1 MKTTQWRFYIMSNV
15 NLIVQI
21 MNALN
26 NKYVQREKEI
36 EAVFLGLLSRQHVL
50 LIGSAGT
57 SKSALIMDIA
67 NSIQDANYFQWLLTK
82 FTKEEEL
89 FGSLNLDSLE
99 NGVYERNTT
108 YKLPQANTAFLDE
121 IFKSNSAIL
130 NSLLTMLNERLY
142 YNYSSPIEV
151 PLSTLIGAS
160 NEYPE
165 DDSLIALFDRFLL
178 RREVEYIK
186 EDKDFERML
195 VIDGDA
201 IQIPTITL
209 SELENMQYLC
219 SLVTI
224 PNDIIQNLVRI
235 RADLK
240 NEGIQPSDR
249 RYKQSLSILKAK
261 AFLAGRIVVELDDL
275 EILTDILWEEISQKP
290 KVESIIQKLDV
301 VTYEIKELVSVM
313 VDLREEGGKINQETD
328 LKRRSEILLDLV
340 KKASDISKE
349 LESLKVKYSNIWND
363 EYSQAVQHECENIQ
377 RFKET
382 LAQQMTVVAE

>member
-1 MKTTQWRFYIMSNV
+1 MSVNV
-15 NLIVQI
+15 IVNI

-26 NKYVQREKEI
+26 RKYVQREKEI

-67 NSIQDANYFQWLLTK
+67 KSIKDANYFQWLLTK

-89 FGSLNLDSLE
+89 FGSLNLDALE
-99 NGVYERNTT
+99 QGIYERNTKF
-108 YKLPQANTAFLDE
+108 KLPEANFSFLDE
-121 IFKSNSAIL
+121 IFKTNSAIL

-142 YNYSSPIEV
+142 YNYSSPINV

-178 RREVEYIK
+178 RREVEYIN
-186 EDKDFERML
+186 DDSDFERML
-195 VIDGDA
+195 MIDGDE
-201 IQIPTITL
+201 IEIPTITL
-209 SELENMQYLC
+209 KELDNMQYLC

-224 PNDIIQNLVRI
+224 PNEIIQNLVRI

-261 AFLAGRIVVELDDL
+261 AFLAGRTYVVLDDL

-301 VTYEIKELVSVM
+301 VTHEINELVSVM
-313 VDLREEGGKINQETD
+313 VDLKDEGNKINQVSD
-328 LKRRSEILLDLV
+328 LKRRSEIMLDLV
-340 KKASDISKE
+340 KKASDITKE
-349 LESLKVKYSNIWND
+349 LESLKHKYSNIWND
-363 EYSQAVQHECENIQ
+363 EYSQAVQRECDNIQ
-377 RFKET
+377 VFKQT
-382 LAQQMTVVAE
+382 LAQKMTVVAE